1 MRRSMVSF
9 LALAASQVI
18 LSTAAMAQDAT
29 PEAAED
35 SGEIIVTAER
45 REQSLQRL
53 PTTASAV
60 TGEGLAD
67 QQIQRVDDLIKT
79 TPGLAINDFGLGKA
93 INIRGIG
100 KGVEA
105 PGVSAGVA
113 YYVDGVPVPNGIF
126 LETPFFDL
134 ARVEVLRG
142 PQGTLVGMNSTG
154 GAMLIVSNNPNGD
167 AVEGMA
173 ELSYGNYDNL
183 RARGA
188 INLPLGGGLGLRL
201 AGEYESRDSFF
212 TNLGPAA
219 GNPGNVD
226 RLSLRGAIGG
236 ELAPG
241 VEFYVRGEYNRNNTD
256 GQTGEPIPGDPDTT
270 MPYPIFGL
278 FYPAAPYEL
287 ARDVVTRKDTEYYRV
302 SGELRIDV
310 ADAFQL
316 RSVTGF
322 QKGTVNFVN
331 DLDGTRL
338 PTRRQ
343 QIDISEPVFT
353 QEINL
358 ISNPGDTF
366 DWVLGGFY
374 LTQTTNG
381 YIEVKHPITQVRSV
395 EVFGKAETRNWGVFG
410 QGTYHISDRL
420 NATLG
425 LRYNSEKHFTG
436 TIADGKYIQ
445 TYDAAGLP
453 GVRLPLS
460 TSTAKD
466 EAVTGRFTLDY
477 EASADHFI
485 YATVSRGFK
494 GGGNNNFD
502 NFKAETIWNYE
513 AGLKSSFLGRQIRT
527 QLGIFYLDYSNLQSQ
542 VYNPLTTQST
552 IQNFAS
558 AKVYGFELQA
568 QGRFGG
574 LTLNSAI
581 GYTKSELGTASGI
594 DDRYNRTTVVNL
606 TGRSLPFSPEWT
618 FSAGAEYEISL
629 GGDFALTPRV
639 QYSYVASQWANQ
651 FQVRPTDFIGSRNV
665 VDASLTLAQADK
677 GWRIEAYATNLFD
690 ETYIVSK
697 ATYASGQ
704 PGRVQYYGAPRQY
717 GIRVGFDF

>member
-1 MRRSMVSF
+1 MRKKLM
-9 LALAASQVI
+9 LAASLLAIFASAQ
-18 LSTAAMAQDAT
+18 AQAQDVADGANT
-29 PEAAED
+29 DP
-35 SGEIIVTAER
+35 GEIIVTAER
-45 REQSLQRL
+45 REQSLQKL

-60 TGEGLAD
+60 TGEALAD

-79 TPGLAINDFGLGKA
+79 TPGLAVNDFGLGKA

-154 GAMLIVSNNPNGD
+154 GAMLIISNNPNPD

-173 ELSYGNYDNL
+173 ELSYGNFENV

-212 TNLGPAA
+212 TNLGPAT
-219 GNPGNVD
+219 GKPGNVD

-241 VEFYVRGEYNRNNTD
+241 VELYIRGEYNRNKTD

-270 MPYPIFGL
+270 MPYPIFGN
-278 FYPAAPYEL
+278 FYPAAPFEL
-287 ARDVVTRKDTEYYRV
+287 ARDVVTKKDTEYYRV

-381 YIEVKHPITQVRSV
+381 YIEVKHPITQARSV
-395 EVFGKAETRNWGVFG
+395 EVFGKAETRNWGLFG

-436 TIADGKYIQ
+436 LIADGKYIQ

-453 GVRLPLS
+453 GARLPLS
-460 TSTAKD
+460 ISTAKD

-477 EASADHFI
+477 EASADHFL

-527 QLGIFYLDYSNLQSQ
+527 QFGVFYLDYNNLQSQ

-574 LTLNSAI
+574 LTLNSSV

-594 DDRYNRTTVVNL
+594 DDRYNKTAVVNL

-618 FSAGAEYEISL
+618 FSAGAEYDIQL
-629 GGDFALTPRV
+629 GGDFSLTPRV

-665 VDASLTLAQADK
+665 VDASLTLTQADK
-677 GWRIEAYATNLFD
+677 GWRVEAYATNLFD

-704 PGRVQYYGAPRQY
+704 PGRVQYFGAPRQY
-717 GIRVGFDF
+717 GLRIGYDF